1 MSPSDS
7 TGARRRIILGLLAAA
22 ATVAIWGSWS
32 AFSRMGAQRLDLPV
46 LVFIRFIIPPLILFP
61 VVWRTGLLPKGVSW
75 PVLAAMIAGG
85 GFGFFIFSILALRLA
100 PVAEVQ
106 PLLPGLPP
114 LIVALWVWLAERSR
128 FARAQIIG
136 FSLLGFGTAVL
147 VGYPMVT
154 GSGHFA
160 LGHLFAVI
168 SSASWAIYVIAFGRS
183 RMGALEAAAV
193 VSTWTALLMLPFCLM
208 PFVAAVEAGHL
219 RDIALQ
225 GLVQGVASGVVAIY
239 LFGMAIRLLGPAE
252 ASAVAALSPVWAAV
266 LAIPVLGEWPS
277 VPAMIAIAA
286 ITGGVV
292 LANWRA
298 GSRPK

>member
-1 MSPSDS
+1 LSPTDA
-7 TGARRRIILGLLAAA
+7 TGARRRLILGLLAAA

-32 AFSRMGAQRLDLPV
+32 AFSRLGAQRLDLPV

-61 VVWRTGLLPKGVSW
+61 VVWRVGLLPKGVSR
-75 PVLAAMIAGG
+75 PLLAVMVLTG

-114 LIVALWVWLAERSR
+114 LFVALWVWFAERTR
-128 FARAQIIG
+128 FARAQVIG
-136 FSLLGFGTAVL
+136 FTMLGFGTAVL
-147 VGYPMVT
+147 VGYPMLM
-154 GSGHFA
+154 GSGHLA

-168 SSASWAIYVIAFGRS
+168 SSTSWAIYVIAFGRS

-208 PFVAAVEAGHL
+208 PFLAAVEAGQI
-219 RDIALQ
+219 REIATQ
-225 GLVQGVASGVVAIY
+225 GVVQGIASGVVAIY

-252 ASAVAALSPVWAAV
+252 ASAVAALSPVWAAA
-266 LAIPVLGEWPS
+266 LAIPMLGEWPS
-277 VPAMIAIAA
+277 VPAMVAIAA
-286 ITGGVV
+286 ISGGVI

>member
-1 MSPSDS
+1 LTQLDS
-7 TGARRRIILGLLAAA
+7 AVARRRLILGLLAAA
-22 ATVAIWGSWS
+22 ATVVIWGSWS

-46 LVFIRFIIPPLILFP
+46 LVFVRFIIPPLILFP
-61 VVWRTGLLPKGVSW
+61 VLLRTGLLPKGVSW
-75 PVLAAMIAGG
+75 PVLAAMVLTG

-114 LIVALWVWLAERSR
+114 LIVALWVWFAQRLR
-128 FARAQIIG
+128 FTRWQIAG
-136 FSLLGFGTAVL
+136 FTLLGFGTAVL
-147 VGYPMVT
+147 VGYPMLT

-160 LGHLFAVI
+160 LGHLFAIV
-168 SSASWAIYVIAFGRS
+168 SATSWAIYVIAFGRS

-208 PFVAAVEAGHL
+208 PFLAAVEAGQI
-219 RDIALQ
+219 REIAVQ

-252 ASAVAALSPVWAAV
+252 ASAMAALSPVWAAA
-266 LAIPVLGEWPS
+266 LAIPMLGEWPS
-277 VPAMIAIAA
+277 MPAVVAIAA
-286 ITGGVV
+286 ITGGVI
-292 LANWRA
+292 LANWRT
-298 GSRPK
+298 GSPPK